1 MRTVRRLLV
10 PLAVAAVAALG
21 LAACGEST
29 RPAAVVDGTAI
40 SQQDVVDELEAIR
53 SNTGYVEAIEG
64 SGGSVL
70 GEEDDAFDGA
80 FVATQ
85 LGVRI
90 QYTIVGNEVDRRE
103 LEADS
108 ACRDAARSALEERF
122 TVPGRTDGA
131 DLLDAFPDDYR
142 DYLVERE
149 ADFLLLQGDLVDQD
163 CVVDDAVAAYY
174 EENRDSLEQ
183 ACTAHIL
190 VDTAEAAA
198 AVKALL
204 DAGADFA
211 QVAAENSKDPGS
223 AANGGEVGCV
233 GRGQLVPEY
242 EEAMFSQ
249 PIGAIGEPVQS
260 QYGFHIIRVD
270 SRGIPTLDE
279 ARDQIA
285 QQLAQA
291 VQGTFGEWF
300 RNAVSAADVSVDP
313 RYGTW
318 DPTTAEI
325 ARPSTDSSSTSTTA
339 PDAAEQ

>member
-1 MRTVRRLLV
+1 MRPVRRLLV
-10 PLAVAAVAALG
+10 PLAVVAAAALG

-29 RPAAVVDGTAI
+29 RPAAVVDGRTI

-53 SNTGYVEAIEG
+53 TNTGYVEAIEG
-64 SGGSVL
+64 SGGTVL
-70 GEEDDAFDGA
+70 GEEDDAFDSA

-90 QYTIVGNEVDRRE
+90 QYTIVGNEVDRRQ

-108 ACRDAARSALEERF
+108 ACRDAARSSLEERF
-122 TVPGRTDGA
+122 TVPGQIDGA
-131 DLLDAFPDDYR
+131 DLLEAFPDDYR

-149 ADFLLLQGDLVDQD
+149 ANFLLLQGDLVDQD

-174 EENRDSLEQ
+174 EENRESLEQ
-183 ACTAHIL
+183 ACTSHIL

-198 AVKALL
+198 EVKALL

-211 QVAAENSKDPGS
+211 QVVAERSQDTAS

-233 GRGQLVPEY
+233 GRGDLVPEY

-249 PIGAIGEPVQS
+249 PVGAIGEPVQS
-260 QYGFHIIRVD
+260 QFGFHIIRVD

-279 ARDQIA
+279 ARPRIAQQIA
-285 QQLAQA
+285 QAAQA
-291 VQGTFGEWF
+291 SFGEWF
-300 RNAVSAADVSVDP
+300 RTAVSEADVTVDP

-318 DPTTAEI
+318 DPTVAEI
-325 ARPSTDSSSTSTTA
+325 TRPSTDSSSTSTTA
-339 PDAAEQ
+339 PDAAEE

>member
-1 MRTVRRLLV
+1 MRPVRRLLV
-10 PLAVAAVAALG
+10 PLAVAAVATLG

-40 SQQDVVDELEAIR
+40 SQQEVVDELEAIR

-70 GEEDDAFDGA
+70 GEEDDAFDSA

-90 QYTIVGNEVDRRE
+90 QYTIVGNEVDRRQ

-108 ACRDAARSALEERF
+108 ACRDAARASLEERF
-122 TVPGRTDGA
+122 TVPDQTDGA
-131 DLLDAFPDDYR
+131 DLLEAFPDDYR
-142 DYLVERE
+142 KYLIERE
-149 ADFLLLQGDLVDQD
+149 ADFLLLQGDLVGQE

-174 EENRDSLEQ
+174 EENREQLEQ

-198 AVKALL
+198 DVKALL

-211 QVAAENSKDPGS
+211 QVAADNSQDPGS
-223 AANGGEVGCV
+223 AANGGDVGCV

-249 PIGAIGEPVQS
+249 PIGEIGEPVQS
-260 QYGFHIIRVD
+260 QLGFHIIRVD

-279 ARDQIA
+279 ARDQVA
-285 QQLAQA
+285 QLVAQE

-300 RNAVSAADVSVDP
+300 RNAVSAADVTVDP

-325 ARPSTDSSSTSTTA
+325 TRPSTDSSSTSTTA
-339 PDAAEQ
+339 PDAAEG